1 MVVEVRTL
9 APGEPD
15 EARIAH
21 VLAHAALAADGHP
34 SVGDGVWR
42 DLEHPAHSGLGL
54 VATVDGAPVGY
65 LHAATDGGTVERA
78 TTLSLIVDPAHRGT
92 GVGDALVRRAV
103 ESLAGPADAPSRL
116 QLWIFGA
123 GECADRFAAD
133 LGFERE
139 RELRQMRVAL
149 PLPEPDPRWPEGVT
163 VRSFVRGRDDRAWLE
178 VNNRAFAADPDQS
191 GWDQAML
198 DERTSETWFDP
209 AGFLLAFDDR
219 GLAGFC
225 WTKVHP
231 ADPPQEREPLG
242 EIYVIGADPER
253 QGAGLGRALVVAG
266 LASLH
271 ERGIGTGMLFVD
283 AVNEPAVRLYEK
295 LGFTTARVDR
305 AYGRDA

>member
-1 MVVEVRTL
+1 VVEVRTL
-9 APGEPD
+9 ATGEPD
-15 EARIAH
+15 EARVAH
-21 VLAHAALAADGHP
+21 ALADAALAADGHP
-34 SVGDGVWR
+34 AVGDAVWR
-42 DLEHPAHSGLGL
+42 DLEHPTPTGLGV

-78 TTLSLIVDPAHRGT
+78 TTLSLIVDPAHRGA
-92 GVGDALVRRAV
+92 GVGDALVQRAV
-103 ESLAGPADAPSRL
+103 ESLAGRGGPPSRL

-123 GECADRFAAD
+123 GECADRFATD
-133 LGFERE
+133 LGFASE

-163 VRSFVRGRDDRAWLE
+163 VRSFVPGHDDATWLE
-178 VNNRAFAADPDQS
+178 VNNRSFAADPDQS

-198 DERTSETWFDP
+198 DERMQESWFDP
-209 AGFLLAFDDR
+209 TGFLLAFDGR

-225 WTKVHP
+225 WTKVHA
-231 ADPPQEREPLG
+231 ADPPREPEPLG

-253 QGAGLGRALVVAG
+253 QGLGLGRGLVVAG
-266 LASLH
+266 LAALH
-271 ERGIGTGMLFVD
+271 ERGIRTGMLFVD
-283 AVNEPAVRLYEK
+283 AANEPAVRLYEK

>member
-1 MVVEVRTL
+1 VVEVRTL

-15 EARIAH
+15 ETRIAH
-21 VLAHAALAADGHP
+21 ALADAALAADGHP
-34 SVGDGVWR
+34 AVGDAVWR
-42 DLEHPAHSGLGL
+42 DLEQPAHSGLGL
-54 VATVDGAPVGY
+54 VATVGGVPVGY

-78 TTLSLIVDPAHRGT
+78 TTLSLIVDPASRGA
-92 GVGDALVRRAV
+92 GVGDALVHRAV
-103 ESLAGPADAPSRL
+103 ELLAGPAGTPNHL

-123 GECADRFAAD
+123 GECADRFTAD

-149 PLPEPDPRWPEGVT
+149 PLADPEPRWPDRVS
-163 VRSFVRGRDDRAWLE
+163 VRPFEPGRDDEDWLE

-191 GWDQAML
+191 GWDRAML
-198 DERTSETWFDP
+198 DERTREGWFDP

-231 ADPPQEREPLG
+231 ADPPGEPEPIG
-242 EIYVIGADPER
+242 EIYVIGADPDR
-253 QGAGLGRALVVAG
+253 QGLGLGRALVVAG

-271 ERGIGTGMLFVD
+271 DRGVRTGMLFVD
-283 AVNEPAVRLYEK
+283 AANEPAVRLYEK

-305 AYGRDA
+305 AYGRLA